1 MPFVM
6 GDDWGC
12 GVKPE
17 LRFAFSL
24 FSINAVSKPAETL
37 FATSKIEGDKR
48 RLGRSPI
55 QPPQHKRP
63 LNKPGQIYLR
73 HIEALLGLFI
83 QRPGFMGLWC
93 LSRNLIE

>member
-48 RLGRSPI
+48 RLGS
-55 QPPQHKRP
+55 
-63 LNKPGQIYLR
+63 
-73 HIEALLGLFI
+73 
-83 QRPGFMGLWC
+83 
-93 LSRNLIE
+93 